1 MSQLLISVN
10 GRTYTIACDDGQEE
24 HLARLA
30 DYLDG
35 RVSELTAS
43 LGQLGESN
51 LLLMAGLLIAD
62 ELADAY
68 AELAASGKPAGSVRR
83 DAGPVAVPPAEAK
96 AADLLESLA
105 ARIEAVA
112 ARLEAS

>member
-1 MSQLLISVN
+1 MSQLSISVN
-10 GRTYTIACDDGQEE
+10 GRNYTIACDDGQEE

-30 DYLDG
+30 DYLDS

-68 AELAASGKPAGSVRR
+68 AELAALGKQPGATRR
-83 DAGPVAVPPAEAK
+83 DGGQAATIGEAQAAEML
-96 AADLLESLA
+96 DSLA

-112 ARLEAS
+112 ARLEGS

>member
-1 MSQLLISVN
+1 MSQLSISVN

-30 DYLDG
+30 DYLDS
-35 RVSELTAS
+35 RVSELTGS
-43 LGQLGESN
+43 LGQLGEAN

-68 AELAASGKPAGSVRR
+68 AELAAAGKQAGAARR
-83 DAGPVAVPPAEAK
+83 DGTPAASAGEVQAAEM
-96 AADLLESLA
+96 LESLA

-112 ARLEAS
+112 ARLEGS